1 MWIYLWKL
9 LKIQIVSHYKL
20 NSRYEKKCVAM
31 IQTAIDNNFLERT
44 VSFAEEFDTYTHVKN
59 ESTYERSLEMV
70 SKLMDRAPDDP
81 NSALNGIIETIS
93 KSISE
98 YENTLE
104 SVQEFE
110 KAVSDIPA
118 DIAMLRL
125 LMDQHELNGTDF
137 PEIGDKTLVSKI
149 LKGERNLTKDHIV
162 KLSERFDISPALF
175 FD

>member
-1 MWIYLWKL
+1 MMQAALREEDF
-9 LKIQIVSHYKL
+9 V
-20 NSRYEKKCVAM
+20 
-31 IQTAIDNNFLERT
+31 ERAL
-44 VSFAEEFDTYTHVKN
+44 SFAEAADPITHIKN
-59 ESTYERSLEMV
+59 NATYEKALAFV
-70 SKLMDRAPDDP
+70 SALMDKAPEDP
-81 NSALNGIIETIS
+81 NSTLNGIIETIS

-110 KAVSDIPA
+110 KAISEIPA

-125 LMDQHELNGTDF
+125 LMDQHELNGTGF

-149 LKGERNLTKDHIV
+149 LKGDRNLTKDHII

>member
-1 MWIYLWKL
+1 MMQATLREKD
-9 LKIQIVSHYKL
+9 IV
-20 NSRYEKKCVAM
+20 
-31 IQTAIDNNFLERT
+31 ERA
-44 VSFAEEFDTYTHVKN
+44 VSFAEAADPITYIKN
-59 ESTYERSLEMV
+59 NATYEKALLFV
-70 SKLMDRAPDDP
+70 SALMDRAPDDP
-81 NSALNGIIETIS
+81 NSTLNGIIETIS

-110 KAVSDIPA
+110 KAVSEIPA

-125 LMDQHELNGTDF
+125 LMEQHELKGTDL

-149 LKGERNLTKDHIV
+149 LKGDRNLTKDHIV
-162 KLSERFDISPALF
+162 KLSERFEISPALF

>member
-1 MWIYLWKL
+1 MMHAALREEDFVE
-9 LKIQIVSHYKL
+9 Q
-20 NSRYEKKCVAM
+20 
-31 IQTAIDNNFLERT
+31 AI
-44 VSFAEEFDTYTHVKN
+44 SFAEVADSITHIN
-59 ESTYERSLEMV
+59 NNATYEKALQYV
-70 SKLMDRAPDDP
+70 SALMDKAPDDP
-81 NSALNGIIETIS
+81 NSTLNGIIETIS

-104 SVQEFE
+104 DVQAFE
-110 KAVSDIPA
+110 KGVSEIPV

-149 LKGERNLTKDHIV
+149 LKGDRNLTKDHIV
-162 KLSERFDISPALF
+162 KLSERFEISPALF